1 VVDLIVLGVGHRL
14 DGGGDSAGGSAS
26 NAAVSI
32 RRAFTNNVINIVF
45 LLVAALLVARFLTL
59 GGLPMLRSMGG
70 VPDDDGDV
78 GHHEHGRDQPRDRS
92 SAQNVRQVEVLT
104 SS

>member
-1 VVDLIVLGVGHRL
+1 L
-14 DGGGDSAGGSAS
+14 
-26 NAAVSI
+26 AV
-32 RRAFTNNVINIVF
+32 
-45 LLVAALLVARFLTL
+45 ALLVARFLTS
-59 GGLPMLRSMGG
+59 GGLPTLRTMGG

-92 SAQNVRQVEVLT
+92 TAQNVRRVEILT